1 MTPVLDGIHLAA
13 TVLALLTG
21 LGALIGVIRN
31 QLPGRPTAVVAG
43 LLELSLLASVVLN
56 SMALARAEV
65 DVNALSLISYL
76 VVLALIV
83 PAVVAWAY
91 VDGTRYGLAAVVVAC
106 LVVPVLLLRIQQIWE
121 AAHVA

>member
-31 QLPGRPTAVVAG
+31 QLPGRPTAAAAG

-83 PAVVAWAY
+83 PAGVAWAY
-91 VDGTRYGLAAVVVAC
+91 DGTRHGLAAVVVA
-106 LVVPVLLLRIQQIWE
+106 
-121 AAHVA
+121 